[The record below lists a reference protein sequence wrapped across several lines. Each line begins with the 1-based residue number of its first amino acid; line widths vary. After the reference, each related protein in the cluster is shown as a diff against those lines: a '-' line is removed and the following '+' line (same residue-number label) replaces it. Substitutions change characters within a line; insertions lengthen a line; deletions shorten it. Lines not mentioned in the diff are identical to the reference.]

1 MHLFLAAASGKFT
14 GRLFKKT
21 FKIFREHELHPGRS
35 HLEMFQLDHL
45 MGHHWLRAANKHS
58 VIRTISIHKQCHECG
73 EHWPVSRNC
82 ALGQELLCVSL
93 RSQCGQAAHKI
104 YTLHAEIFGLSDRF
118 ESCCSEFFSWKLK
131 TFPATAS
138 RLR

>member
-58 VIRTISIHKQCHECG
+58 VIRTTSIHKQCHECG

-93 RSQCGQAAHKI
+93 RSQCGQAAHKSTPCMLR
-104 YTLHAEIFGLSDRF
+104 YL
-118 ESCCSEFFSWKLK
+118 
-131 TFPATAS
+131 AS
-138 RLR
+138 VTGSNHVVQNSLARS